1 MAFCSS
7 MVRTVGVHL
16 LAVLCAGAFLGVGPG
31 PGSSPETVQEHLR
44 VRIEAINNDMPGA
57 LSVGDERIFAAPAV
71 ARYYR
76 RTAFKPIW
84 ARSVGPA
91 VFTDSLLTVL
101 RDADRDGLRSADY
114 HIAALDSL
122 LQHLRARAG
131 AGEPLDPRRIVDLEL
146 LCTDAFLLYGSHLLA
161 GRVDPTGVTPRWTAD
176 ERQADLVKHLE
187 QARTHSS
194 LQASLTDLRPL
205 QPEQGAS
212 RRALARY
219 RTLDE
224 TGGRPPISSL
234 RASLAKLRPPDPEY
248 DALRRALARYRSLDE
263 AGGWPSIPD
272 GPKLEMG
279 TRDGRVPLLRRRL
292 QTTEDLSVAAAP
304 EDSLLVDTTL
314 HRAVE
319 HFQERHGLT
328 VDGVVGPS
336 TRSALNMPVEK
347 RIRQIK
353 INLERWRWLPE
364 TLGRL
369 HVRVN
374 IAGFNLRVVKAGTDL
389 TQMRVI
395 VGQDYRQTPVFSDR
409 ISYLVLN
416 PSWHVP
422 QSIAVKDKLPDFRR
436 DPSLLSEGGYEVF
449 RGWGVDATQVDPSTI
464 DWNAVSA
471 TDFPYRLRQA
481 PGPQNALG
489 QIKFMFP
496 NDHSVYLHDTPS
508 PYLFSQTER
517 SFSSGCV
524 RVERPL
530 DLAAVLLR
538 NNEDWGRE
546 RLKSTVGAGTKQTVV
561 FEKKTPVHIL
571 YWTSWSPA
579 DGPVQFRRDVYD
591 RDAAVHAALT
601 APLGRQLGRDVDAK

>member
-1 MAFCSS
+1 MAFCPF
-7 MVRTVGVHL
+7 MVRTVGAHL
-16 LAVLCAGAFLGVGPG
+16 LAILCAGALLGIRPG
-31 PGSSPETVQEHLR
+31 PSSSPETVEEHLR
-44 VRIEAINNDMPGA
+44 VRIEAINNEALGA
-57 LSVGDERIFAAPAV
+57 SSVGDEHIFAAPAV

-76 RTAFKPIW
+76 RTAFEPIW
-84 ARSVGPA
+84 ARSVGPT
-91 VFTDSLLTVL
+91 VFADRLLTVL

-122 LQHLRARAG
+122 LQHLRAQAG
-131 AGEPLDPRRIVDLEL
+131 AGEPLDLRRIVDLEL

-161 GRVDPTGVTPRWTAD
+161 GRVDPTGITPRWTAE

-194 LQASLTDLRPL
+194 LRASLAELRPPD
-205 QPEQGAS
+205 PEYDALRQ
-212 RRALARY
+212 ALARY

-224 TGGRPPISSL
+224 TGG
-234 RASLAKLRPPDPEY
+234 
-248 DALRRALARYRSLDE
+248 
-263 AGGWPSIPD
+263 WPSIPD
-272 GPKLEMG
+272 GPNLEMA
-279 TRDGRVPLLRRRL
+279 TRDDRVPLLRRRL
-292 QTTEDLSVAAAP
+292 QATEDLSVSAAP
-304 EDSLLVDTTL
+304 QDSLLVDTTL

-319 HFQERHGLT
+319 HFQERHGLA

-336 TRSALNMPVEK
+336 TRTALNVPVEK
-347 RIRQIK
+347 RIQQIK

-364 TLGRL
+364 NLGRL
-369 HVRVN
+369 QVRVN
-374 IAGFNLRVVKAGTDL
+374 IAGFNLRVVKEGTDL
-389 TQMRVI
+389 LQMRVI
-395 VGQDYRQTPVFSDR
+395 VGQGYRQTPVFSDR

-422 QSIAVKDKLPDFRR
+422 HSIAVKDKLPDFRQ
-436 DPSLLSEGGYEVF
+436 DPSLLSKRGYEVF

-464 DWNAVSA
+464 DWSAVSA
-471 TDFPYRLRQA
+471 ADFPYRLRQK

-508 PYLFSQTER
+508 PSLFSQAER

-524 RVERPL
+524 RVEQPL
-530 DLAAVLLR
+530 DLATVLLR
-538 NNEDWGRE
+538 NNEDWSRE
-546 RLKSTVGAGTKQTVV
+546 RLESAVGTGTKQTIV
-561 FEKKTPVHIL
+561 FKRKVPVHIL

-591 RDAAVHAALT
+591 RDTAVHSALT
-601 APLGRQLGRDVDAK
+601 APLRDQIGREVNN